1 MSGLAR
7 AAAEGYFAAVNSASP
22 EQLATLLHPEV
33 VLEHPAGTFHGRK
46 AVVDFYKEVV
56 LALGTTLAVTSVVA
70 EGSRC
75 VAEFE
80 GRSPIGDDVVHAC
93 DVFEVDEVG
102 AITSLRIYIR

>member
-7 AAAEGYFAAVNSASP
+7 AAAEGYFAAVNAASP
-22 EQLATLLHPEV
+22 EQLAALLHPEV

-46 AVVDFYKEVV
+46 AVAEFYKDVV
-56 LALGTTLAVTSVVA
+56 LALGTTLEVTSLVA

-93 DVFEVDEVG
+93 DVFEVDEAG
-102 AITSLRIYIR
+102 AISSLRIYIR